1 VLGLASLARWIGP
14 CQRDHCR
21 CQGHQRRSDTSKHW
35 VPLPGH
41 KGLEGSD
48 AENISLVDWK
58 PCAWRNPMCAAQAH
72 YSFFQNYRAGS
83 LEVRGAEVTAS
94 DSRAFSMR
102 HRGQDGPA
110 TPTARPCPGTTS
122 CHEARSKHTSAGCR
136 LCAQCI
142 THCHRKDG

>member
-1 VLGLASLARWIGP
+1 VHRPLPSTPLPFA
-14 CQRDHCR
+14 
-21 CQGHQRRSDTSKHW
+21 QGHQRRSNTSKHW

-83 LEVRGAEVTAS
+83 LEVRGAEATRPNCELVQRAPWGQLVSPPSPSAQPCRGLNVNIQPRSALHAHVYGLSALRTGVTSIANKACS
-94 DSRAFSMR
+94 DS
-102 HRGQDGPA
+102 G
-110 TPTARPCPGTTS
+110 
-122 CHEARSKHTSAGCR
+122 
-136 LCAQCI
+136 
-142 THCHRKDG
+142 